1 MARGWE
7 SKSVEDQMEAAES
20 RRLERL
26 AANAITSEQANLN
39 QERHAV
45 EMQLTRLH
53 REHDD
58 ARHPRHRE
66 QLQAAIAHL
75 EGKLAELG

>member
-20 RRLERL
+20 RRLEKV
-26 AANAITSEQANLN
+26 AADAVTSEQANLN
-39 QERHAV
+39 QEREAV
-45 EMQLTRLH
+45 RMQLTRLR
-53 REHDD
+53 RECED

-66 QLQAAIAHL
+66 QLEAAIAHM
-75 EGKLAELG
+75 ETKLAELG